1 MFQNILV
8 PIDGSSR
15 SHTVLPYAAE
25 LASKFGGRVVLLYV
39 TPDPVNVMAAADG
52 LTYTSSNVAEE
63 YAELRREGD
72 EFLDRAKEALTET
85 QQGLTV
91 EMVQVGLQGR
101 PIADLIAEVA
111 LTQHSDLLIMA
122 THGRSGIAH
131 MLMGSVAEATLK
143 KLHIPVLLLRP
154 ERPAHK

>member
-8 PIDGSSR
+8 PIDGSTR
-15 SHTVLPYAAE
+15 SNTVLPYAAE
-25 LASKFGGRVVLLYV
+25 LTSKFGGRVVLLYV

-52 LTYTSSNVAEE
+52 LTYTNMTIADE
-63 YAELRREGD
+63 YAELQQEGNG
-72 EFLDRAKEALTET
+72 FLDRAKEQLSATP
-85 QQGLTV
+85 GLTV
-91 EMVQVGLQGR
+91 ETVQVGLQGR

-111 LTQHSDLLIMA
+111 KDQHSDLLIMA

-131 MLMGSVAEATLK
+131 IMMGSVAEATLK

-154 ERPAHK
+154 ERPSK